1 MFPGARLSSLV
12 RDRSRMFV
20 SSAGR
25 VSCETAQPRR
35 VNLLRRL
42 FFKRSAVA
50 AATIGT
56 LELSQSVQYTYGD
69 GSYSFS
75 ECRLA
80 RGRIPAT

>member
-12 RDRSRMFV
+12 QDRPDVRLLGWARFLRDR
-20 SSAGR
+20 
-25 VSCETAQPRR
+25 TAQEGKSLTSPVRQEIGG
-35 VNLLRRL
+35 
-42 FFKRSAVA
+42 A

-75 ECRLA
+75 ECRQ
-80 RGRIPAT
+80 